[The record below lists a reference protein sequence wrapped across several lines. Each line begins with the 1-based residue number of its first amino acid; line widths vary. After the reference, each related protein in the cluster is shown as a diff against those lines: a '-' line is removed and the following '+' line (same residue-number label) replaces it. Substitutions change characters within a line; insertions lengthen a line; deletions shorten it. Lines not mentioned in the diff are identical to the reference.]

1 MLTSL
6 QYRTFATK
14 LKAGATKKTKDS
26 IGRRLG
32 VKRFGG
38 EEVYPGE
45 IIIRQR
51 GFQWTPGENT
61 YYGKDHT
68 IHAKVEGKIAFTRDP
83 YRRRKKTYIHV
94 VTGENPNRV
103 MKNPPP
109 FVYHPELFP
118 ELAPNNPQ
126 PITLEIPRRG
136 KKCHERN
143 PRPLGAKVAETQ
155 EDLSHFLNVKMNIND
170 YAKYS
175 DLAYNNQPDLDLL
188 EDEVERDI
196 SQQFK
201 KYF

>member
-1 MLTSL
+1 MLTSIP
-6 QYRTFATK
+6 QRTFATK

-32 VKRFGG
+32 IKRFGG

-45 IIIRQR
+45 ILVRQR

-68 IHAKVEGKIAFTRDP
+68 IHAKVEGKIAFTKDP

-94 VTGENPNRV
+94 VTGENPNKAV
-103 MKNPPP
+103 QNPPP

-118 ELAPNNPQ
+118 DMAPNNPQ
-126 PITLEIPRRG
+126 PIVLDIR
-136 KKCHERN
+136 KKGCKPHKRN
-143 PRPLGAKVAETQ
+143 PRPLGAQVCESQ
-155 EDLSHFLNVKMNIND
+155 SDLNHFLEVRMKMEN
-170 YAKYS
+170 YSKYS
-175 DLAYNNQPDLDLL
+175 DLAFNNQPEIDLM
-188 EDEVERDI
+188 EDEIERDVA
-196 SQQFK
+196 SQFK